1 MPAVHLLIALLRQNC
16 PQNAQKDTKKQ
27 RNPSGWNTF
36 PTKEGFLL
44 FRGSFG
50 VCDRR
55 GAFFRCMGRAGSHTR
70 VD

>member
-44 FRGSFG
+44 FRVSLGALL
-50 VCDRR
+50 R
-55 GAFFRCMGRAGSHTR
+55 GRFEDS
-70 VD
+70 